1 MKNSIFLILLLL
13 QCVVAKTQTIT
24 ANSSWNISIP
34 ANTITEAGNNYTT
47 NITSPINQT
56 LVNFSVPAGLLGAN
70 YTVSIH
76 KVDTDWHSNLSLW
89 AQRTGNGT
97 SIGLFSTGS
106 IVGGVTFL
114 QLTNSPQTFF
124 NGNTGILSS
133 GRTNIPIQYEI
144 RGISVLLPVKTYT
157 TTIVFTVSN

>member
-1 MKNSIFLILLLL
+1 MKNCIFLLLL
-13 QCVVAKTQTIT
+13 LLHCVMAKTQTIT

-70 YTVSIH
+70 YTVSVH
-76 KVDTDWHSNLSLW
+76 KIDTDWHTNLGLW
-89 AQRTGNGT
+89 TQRTGNGT
-97 SIGLFSTGS
+97 SSSLLGTGS
-106 IVGGVTFL
+106 ITGGVTFL

-124 NGNTGILSS
+124 YGNTGILSS
-133 GRTNIPIQYEI
+133 GRTNVPIQYEI

-157 TTIVFTVSN
+157 TTVVFTISN